1 MEKYLELIAPK
12 NGKISMALLKKL
24 LMAIVSFTILM
35 MRKSG
40 SAIQRNNKNVRFNL
54 IKINFTIFMIQ
65 IVIVILLLET
75 EIRDLVIFVLV
86 VDMKY
91 QLTQI

>member
-1 MEKYLELIAPK
+1 MEKYLELIAPT

-40 SAIQRNNKNVRFNL
+40 SAIQRNNKNVRFYL